1 MLPLAPSTRHVLQLA
16 NYEARRLKSP
26 DVGPEHLLLAVINA
40 RPIIARPILIDAGVT
55 LPQARLQVERFTRQ
69 RAVIQV
75 KDVLPRSA
83 DTETAIALAHDQAE
97 QMHHKQV
104 LPEHLLLAILVD
116 LPGQTA
122 RVLQHLRAPIDD
134 MAQQLADKLRHT
146 VVDADPQ
153 PVLRCDEDG
162 LAYATP
168 KFQED
173 GPWTALLR
181 RLHLLARK

>member
-1 MLPLAPSTRHVLQLA
+1 MLPLSPSTRHTLQLA

-26 DVGPEHLLLAVINA
+26 YVAPEHLLLAIINA
-40 RPIIARPILIDAGVT
+40 RPPIARPILIDAGIT
-55 LPQARLQVERFTRQ
+55 LAPARLQVERFTRQ

-75 KDVLPRSA
+75 KDVLPTSA
-83 DTETAIALAHDQAE
+83 ETDTVLVLARDEAE

-116 LPGQTA
+116 LPGQTS
-122 RVLQHLRAPIDD
+122 RVLQHLGAPVDEMTRD
-134 MAQQLADKLRHT
+134 LAEKLRKIR
-146 VVDADPQ
+146 VDADPQ
-153 PVLRCDEDG
+153 PAQPCNEDA

-173 GPWTALLR
+173 TRWIALLR
-181 RLHLLARK
+181 RLGLLARR